1 MFEYIISLVIS
12 FIFYVLYK
20 LIVVKG
26 TKKTYIFY
34 GIIEL
39 ILVVLFLKM
48 KSFEIEYLI
57 VIVTFQIIFLI
68 FIKKYSENTERN
80 KIFDVVAGSEFTLIT
95 FNGIN
100 DLKSS
105 VYREIEFI
113 IDKMIAGDYGF
124 EGKIYL
130 FISYE
135 NKKLDIRYIFSKS
148 QDCKKYLNK
157 KDIMNS
163 NLLEIKYIGNGAS
176 IEYVCDI

>member
-1 MFEYIISLVIS
+1 MLGNFNYSNPTKLYFGDDAIS
-12 FIFYVLYK
+12 F
-20 LIVVKG
+20 
-26 TKKTYIFY
+26 
-34 GIIEL
+34 
-39 ILVVLFLKM
+39 
-48 KSFEIEYLI
+48 
-57 VIVTFQIIFLI
+57 
-68 FIKKYSENTERN
+68 NR
-80 KIFDVVAGSEFTLIT
+80 IFDWCRYCW
-95 FNGIN
+95 NN

-176 IEYVCDI
+176 IEYMCDI